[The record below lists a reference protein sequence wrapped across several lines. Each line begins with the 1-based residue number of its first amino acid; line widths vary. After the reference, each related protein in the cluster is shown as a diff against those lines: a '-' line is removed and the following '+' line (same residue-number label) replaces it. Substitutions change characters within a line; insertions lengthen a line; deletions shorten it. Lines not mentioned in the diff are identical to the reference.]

1 MFRKPF
7 LLYTVLATLY
17 TTVFA
22 SPTVSARSD
31 QDQNRTRTL
40 ADAADQFPQLLPLV
54 EGNARFRQ
62 SIAESDKPDLL
73 WSLTANG
80 QHPEFL
86 FLGCR

>member
-1 MFRKPF
+1 MFSRSF
-7 LLYTVLATLY
+7 LLFTVLATLY
-17 TTVFA
+17 STASA
-22 SPTVSARSD
+22 SPTLSARD
-31 QDQNRTRTL
+31 NNQNGIRTL
-40 ADAADQFPQLLPLV
+40 ADAANEFPQLLPLE